1 MVARHRRH
9 APRSLQSI
17 SFEIL
22 LLSHFASTHSL
33 HRLRSCN
40 REIKSNYTPQNIHC
54 SRVNLCQ
61 RKRMRDKVHEPGYT
75 KRSNV
80 IDWSFYAKLRFHIVW
95 DYTTLQ
101 QSYTIGHNSM
111 KLIEAPTWQL
121 KTYRRNPL
129 YNYGLVRFLFQL
141 NHVQFAAWSANTK
154 WCTPGRNFPAL
165 SEGPS
170 VER

>member
-1 MVARHRRH
+1 MVASHIRH
-9 APRSLQSI
+9 APCSLQSI
-17 SFEIL
+17 SFIL
-22 LLSHFASTHSL
+22 SLLSHFASSHSL

-40 REIKSNYTPQNIHC
+40 REIKSNYTPQNIHF